1 MPLRVAVIGP
11 KGQCGSCVV
20 EELLSRGHTVVG
32 ISRKPPAQLH
42 DKNERYSGLAVD
54 IYDHQGLVD
63 AMSDNF
69 DGIVSAFSPP
79 LNDLN
84 TVYHGVVE
92 GQMRIKNALLES
104 THSGPFI
111 IVGGAG
117 SLFNEDGVQL
127 VDEKDFPFQHWYD
140 WPDQHLFYMKER
152 AIAHGSRFIVIVVSL
167 FRWSRNTIESKSL
180 FSKPLKPIAWLIL
193 SRLKPFF
200 LSGPGKSLIE
210 GCRVALSFYTGVTEK
225 PWSFLS
231 PPWLLRDQGVRTGQY
246 SLTLDK
252 IPIDDKGNALG
263 IYNED
268 MAVAIVDEVENN
280 RLNHKHWSC
289 SGPIGLGKW

>member
-32 ISRKPPAQLH
+32 ISRKPPAQWR
-42 DKNERYSGLAVD
+42 DKNQRYSGLAVD
-54 IYDHQGLVD
+54 IYDHQALVD
-63 AMSDNF
+63 AMSGNF
-69 DGIVSAFSPP
+69 DGIVSAFAPP

-92 GQMRIKNALLES
+92 GQMRIKNALLDS

-127 VDEKDFPFQHWYD
+127 VDEKDFPFQHCTV
-140 WPDQHLFYMKER
+140 L
-152 AIAHGSRFIVIVVSL
+152 
-167 FRWSRNTIESKSL
+167 
-180 FSKPLKPIAWLIL
+180 SKPLKPIAWLIL
-193 SRLKPFF
+193 SRLKPLF

-210 GCRVALSFYTGVTEK
+210 GCRTALSFYTGVSEK

-280 RLNHKHWSC
+280 KLNHKHWSC